1 MIGSTL
7 CRYRTVAA
15 LAAGVLLI
23 ALIGATQIG
32 RAEGSTEGGE
42 SSGSSFPGWQQN
54 FNHDADEWLGFE
66 EGIWCGSIERVR
78 RGEGEVAPSAG
89 RAHAE
94 ARGGECIDPFKD
106 DFEPSGP
113 FSGGVP
119 LSTEWPES
127 GFVVQMDVYL
137 DPENGGF
144 DYYVPISLLDVRQEK
159 GLPASV
165 RYFKVPVT
173 SKGGALLVGEQEHA
187 IDQAGWY
194 TFRHRFDE
202 DDNGQLEVTF
212 ELAERRGGT
221 LATEPL
227 TDHFGATGLADPEA
241 ADFDAANVGNAYIW
255 LNLSHDQVLP
265 IDRYQIRRG

>member
-1 MIGSTL
+1 MLEGKL
-7 CRYRTVAA
+7 RRCRLVGA
-15 LAAGVLLI
+15 LASGVLL
-23 ALIGATQIG
+23 AVLMGGSQSVP
-32 RAEGSTEGGE
+32 AEGSAEGRRN
-42 SSGSSFPGWQQN
+42 SGSSFPGWQQN
-54 FNHDADEWLGFE
+54 FNHDVDEWLGLE
-66 EGIWCGSIERVR
+66 DGWCGSIELRD
-78 RGEGEVAPSAG
+78 RGDGDVAPSTG
-89 RAHAE
+89 RAYAE
-94 ARGGECIDPFKD
+94 AIGGECVDQFD
-106 DFEPSGP
+106 AFTPSGP

-127 GFVVQMDVYL
+127 GFVVQMDVHL

-144 DYYVPISLLDVRQEK
+144 DYYVPISLLDVRQED

-173 SKGGALLVGEQEHA
+173 SDDDALLVGTQEHEV
-187 IDQAGWY
+187 DRAGWY

-202 DDNGQLEVTF
+202 DDNGQLEVMF

-227 TDHFGATGLADPEA
+227 THHFGATGLADPEP
-241 ADFDAANVGNAYIW
+241 ADFDAANVGNAYVW
-255 LNLSHDQVLP
+255 LNLSHEQVLP